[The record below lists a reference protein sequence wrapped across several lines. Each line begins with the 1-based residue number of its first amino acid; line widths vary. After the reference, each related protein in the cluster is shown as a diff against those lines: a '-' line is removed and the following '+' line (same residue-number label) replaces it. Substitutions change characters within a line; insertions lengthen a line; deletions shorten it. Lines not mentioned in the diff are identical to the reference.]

1 VSSLSRDKEESLF
14 STPPTSIQ
22 RNGGNQDNEK
32 RKEEKENSLFTP
44 FTEMKRL
51 YLSSSGQKNSQVNS
65 TETSLLQQ
73 SSPLVPT
80 SSSKLVKRNL
90 HNHTLHHGHGQNHR
104 LVTPPS
110 HNKRNH
116 RISQESSCT
125 GATDGNL
132 LDSNKLQRLL
142 VELDEDIYL
151 KKKELH
157 QLMTSNTPFSPSLSF
172 ASSAGNASFDSTSGS
187 VNKSQL
193 LNSVGG
199 RRDISYSFLKQRM
212 INPQEISVH
221 SSQKKTIDRSNRRHL
236 LYPEVSSSS
245 VSLLSVDHTNS
256 VRLDE
261 DTRQDSEVCMHLTLI
276 SSCLPLTLTIS
287 VVFSLLLVF
296 Y

>member
-1 VSSLSRDKEESLF
+1 
-14 STPPTSIQ
+14 
-22 RNGGNQDNEK
+22 
-32 RKEEKENSLFTP
+32 
-44 FTEMKRL
+44 MKRL
-51 YLSSSGQKNSQVNS
+51 YLSSSAQKNSQVNS
-65 TETSLLQQ
+65 TETSTLLQQ
-73 SSPLVPT
+73 SSPLVPP

-90 HNHTLHHGHGQNHR
+90 HNHTSRHGHGQSHR

-116 RISQESSCT
+116 RISQESSST
-125 GATDGNL
+125 GTTDGNL
-132 LDSNKLQRLL
+132 LDSNKLRRLL

-172 ASSAGNASFDSTSGS
+172 ASSAGNASFDCTSGS

-193 LNSVGG
+193 LNNVGG

-221 SSQKKTIDRSNRRHL
+221 SSQKKTIDRSNRSHL
-236 LYPEVSSSS
+236 LYPEVSSSF

-256 VRLDE
+256 VRWDE
-261 DTRQDSEVCMHLTLI
+261 DSRQDSEVCMHLTLI